1 MIQTYN
7 KWKKKNKDVSVG
19 VFSYFAGMIVIIW
32 LHLSHHG
39 QSIRNPSDWS
49 LSAHD
54 KTFLSGWEQSLPGWL
69 HPNTLWTQFMPFF
82 SFHFSAVCTLLRT
95 LESSPV
101 FPVLST
107 SIHVQHFY
115 TFYTWISENRALTSA
130 APGVWCTPLPYC
142 TRHKWTS
149 KTCEKKRRGGKK
161 KEAAEMDREYFINGL
176 WKEMNGVLY
185 TRQQF

>member
-1 MIQTYN
+1 MCQWGYLVILLAWLLLFGSTCRIMANQYETLLTDHFQPMIKHFYP
-7 KWKKKNKDVSVG
+7 VG
-19 VFSYFAGMIVIIW
+19 
-32 LHLSHHG
+32 
-39 QSIRNPSDWS
+39 NS
-49 LSAHD
+49 LFQDDSA
-54 KTFLSGWEQSLPGWL
+54 
-69 HPNTLWTQFMPFF
+69 PNTLWTQFMPFF
-82 SFHFSAVCTLLRT
+82 SFHFSPVCTLLRT

-130 APGVWCTPLPYC
+130 APGAWCTPLPYC